1 MGKLFLLFVIMPIAE
16 IAVLINV
23 GEIIGGWNTVL
34 LVILSAMI
42 GAYLVKREGVSTLA
56 QAQIK
61 LQQGQVP
68 AEEIGSGLM
77 LLVAGVLLVTPGFIT
92 DVFGLLLTLPF
103 TRKKIGG
110 VLFHALNGKMHAS
123 AHFSQSGFSQ
133 SGFSHSDFGQTHAQN
148 DDIIDGEFRETASED
163 TVQISKIPTERS
175 EDDQPTNP
183 KNDK

>member
-56 QAQIK
+56 QAQLK
-61 LQQGQVP
+61 MQQGQVP
-68 AEEIGSGLM
+68 AEEIGSGLL

-92 DVFGLLLTLPF
+92 DVFGLLLTLPY

-123 AHFSQSGFSQ
+123 AHFSQSGF
-133 SGFSHSDFGQTHAQN
+133 GQTYAQN
-148 DDIIDGEFRETASED
+148 DDIIDGEFRETGQADS
-163 TVQISKIPTERS
+163 VQIPLQA
-175 EDDQPTNP
+175 DDTNKP
-183 KNDK
+183 ENTTDSGRNDK

>member
-56 QAQIK
+56 QAQLK
-61 LQQGQVP
+61 MQQGQVP
-68 AEEIGSGLM
+68 AEEIGSGLL

-92 DVFGLLLTLPF
+92 DVFGLLLTLPY

-123 AHFSQSGFSQ
+123 AHFSQSGF
-133 SGFSHSDFGQTHAQN
+133 GQTYAQN
-148 DDIIDGEFRETASED
+148 DDIIDAEFRETGQADS
-163 TVQISKIPTERS
+163 VQIPLQA
-175 EDDQPTNP
+175 DDTNKP
-183 KNDK
+183 ENTSDSGRNDK

>member
-1 MGKLFLLFVIMPIAE
+1 LGKLFLLFVIMPIAE

-56 QAQIK
+56 QAQLK
-61 LQQGQVP
+61 MQQGQVP
-68 AEEIGSGLM
+68 AEEIGSGLL

-92 DVFGLLLTLPF
+92 DVFGLLLTLPY

-123 AHFSQSGFSQ
+123 AHFSQSGF
-133 SGFSHSDFGQTHAQN
+133 GQTYAQN
-148 DDIIDGEFRETASED
+148 DDIIDAEFRETGQADS
-163 TVQISKIPTERS
+163 VQIPLQA
-175 EDDQPTNP
+175 DDTNKP
-183 KNDK
+183 ENTTDSGRNDK

>member
-56 QAQIK
+56 QAQLK
-61 LQQGQVP
+61 MQQGQVP
-68 AEEIGSGLM
+68 AEEIGSGLL

-92 DVFGLLLTLPF
+92 DVFGLLLTLPY

-133 SGFSHSDFGQTHAQN
+133 TYAQN
-148 DDIIDGEFRETASED
+148 DDIIDGEFRETGQADSVQLPLQADD
-163 TVQISKIPTERS
+163 TNKPENTSDSGR
-175 EDDQPTNP
+175 
-183 KNDK
+183 NDK

>member
-56 QAQIK
+56 QAQLK
-61 LQQGQVP
+61 MQQGQVP
-68 AEEIGSGLM
+68 AEEIGSGLL

-123 AHFSQSGFSQ
+123 AHFSQG
-133 SGFSHSDFGQTHAQN
+133 GFGQQGSPFNTSNSAQN
-148 DDIIDGEFRETASED
+148 DDIIDGEFRETGQADS
-163 TVQISKIPTERS
+163 VQIPLQA
-175 EDDQPTNP
+175 DDTNKP
-183 KNDK
+183 ENTTDSGRNDK

>member
-23 GEIIGGWNTVL
+23 GEVIGGWNTVL

-56 QAQIK
+56 QAQLK
-61 LQQGQVP
+61 MQQGQVP
-68 AEEIGSGLM
+68 AEEIGSGLL

-92 DVFGLLLTLPF
+92 DVFGLLLTLPY

-123 AHFSQSGFSQ
+123 AHFSQSGF
-133 SGFSHSDFGQTHAQN
+133 GQTYAQN
-148 DDIIDGEFRETASED
+148 DDIIDGEFRETGQANS
-163 TVQISKIPTERS
+163 VQIPLQADDINKS
-175 EDDQPTNP
+175 ENTADSGR
-183 KNDK
+183 NDK

>member
-56 QAQIK
+56 QAQLK
-61 LQQGQVP
+61 MKQGQVP
-68 AEEIGSGLM
+68 AEEIGSGLL

-92 DVFGLLLTLPF
+92 DVFGLLLTLPY

-123 AHFSQSGFSQ
+123 AHFSQSGF
-133 SGFSHSDFGQTHAQN
+133 GQTYAQN
-148 DDIIDGEFRETASED
+148 DDIIDGEFRETGQADS
-163 TVQISKIPTERS
+163 VQIPLQA
-175 EDDQPTNP
+175 DDTNKP
-183 KNDK
+183 ENTTDSGRNDK

>member
-1 MGKLFLLFVIMPIAE
+1 LGKLFLLFVIMPIAE

-56 QAQIK
+56 QAQLK
-61 LQQGQVP
+61 MQQGQVP
-68 AEEIGSGLM
+68 AEEIGSGLL

-92 DVFGLLLTLPF
+92 DVFGLLLTLPY

-123 AHFSQSGFSQ
+123 AHFSQSGF
-133 SGFSHSDFGQTHAQN
+133 GQTYAQN
-148 DDIIDGEFRETASED
+148 DDIIDGEFRETGQADS
-163 TVQISKIPTERS
+163 VQIPLQG
-175 EDDQPTNP
+175 DDTNKP
-183 KNDK
+183 ENTTDSARNDK

>member
-56 QAQIK
+56 QAQLK
-61 LQQGQVP
+61 MQQGQVP
-68 AEEIGSGLM
+68 AEEIGSGLL

-92 DVFGLLLTLPF
+92 DVFGLMLTLPY

-123 AHFSQSGFSQ
+123 AHFSQSGF
-133 SGFSHSDFGQTHAQN
+133 GQTYAQN
-148 DDIIDGEFRETASED
+148 DDIIDAEFRETGQADS
-163 TVQISKIPTERS
+163 VQIPLQA
-175 EDDQPTNP
+175 DDTNKP
-183 KNDK
+183 ENTTDSGRNDK

>member
-34 LVILSAMI
+34 LVILSAML

-56 QAQIK
+56 QAQLK
-61 LQQGQVP
+61 MQQGQVP
-68 AEEIGSGLM
+68 AEEIGSGLL

-92 DVFGLLLTLPF
+92 DVFGLLLTLPY

-123 AHFSQSGFSQ
+123 AHFSQSGF
-133 SGFSHSDFGQTHAQN
+133 GQTHAQN
-148 DDIIDGEFRETASED
+148 DDIIDGEFRETGQADS
-163 TVQISKIPTERS
+163 VQIPLQA
-175 EDDQPTNP
+175 DDTNKP
-183 KNDK
+183 ENTTDSGRNDK